1 MVWPPRLVWAQAA
14 GDPHVGDGDDQ
25 PGYDAVEA
33 FEPQAYVGGVVAFP
47 AQGVV
52 AAEAVAHVGQGP
64 GQDLVVVVG
73 VDRGEG
79 AARRRPNFSR

>member
-1 MVWPPRLVWAQAA
+1 MATDAFNDPPIGLGATVEQGGAHRPADDEDCSAQAA
-14 GDPHVGDGDDQ
+14 GDPHVGGGDDQ

-47 AQGVV
+47 A
-52 AAEAVAHVGQGP
+52 
-64 GQDLVVVVG
+64 
-73 VDRGEG
+73 RGEG